1 MPTKLLDERRL
12 RGEPLSTGLFG
23 KMRGERGAE
32 AQRHASKVGAMAGN
46 RAGKGKT
53 RGWGSREWGEAHSGP
68 GAARAKQAA
77 DRSAGHWEVGRAESQ
92 RAKRGGLTSRKA
104 NC

>member
-1 MPTKLLDERRL
+1 
-12 RGEPLSTGLFG
+12 
-23 KMRGERGAE
+23 
-32 AQRHASKVGAMAGN
+32 MAGN
-46 RAGKGKT
+46 QAGKGRS

-92 RAKRGGLTSRKA
+92 KGKERGIDLVQGRLLGSTAELENSA
-104 NC
+104 